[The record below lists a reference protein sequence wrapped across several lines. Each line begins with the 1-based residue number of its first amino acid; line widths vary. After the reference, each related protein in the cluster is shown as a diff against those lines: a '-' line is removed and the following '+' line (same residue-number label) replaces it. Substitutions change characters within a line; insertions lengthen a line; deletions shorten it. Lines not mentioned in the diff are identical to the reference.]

1 MSRGKIYGL
10 RLTFEADFCIFESF
24 PLPFRPGGC
33 YTVSV
38 TRKQGTAAERPGVS
52 REHKEEQAMSQFTT
66 PVNTRKT
73 VSPKGTKAL
82 VLALVIILAALVI
95 FFRCTVQID
104 TGYTAIVTTFGKV
117 EDYTLEAG
125 FHMKSPFQEIILMD
139 NREQKTPFSTQAFS
153 SDIQQVDIVGS
164 INYAINKATAMTLF
178 KEVGTDYFNKLVN
191 PRMLENTKAV
201 FSKYTAENLVS
212 AREQLSIQIR
222 DNLSKEMERY
232 GISIISVSIEN
243 IDFTDAFTDA
253 VEAKQVAAQRKLQ
266 AEIEQEQK
274 TMETQQAA
282 QRQKIEADAKA
293 EVVKINADAEAYSTK
308 VKAEAE
314 AEANQKIAQSLT
326 ENLIRFT
333 QINNWNGQLPTYVS
347 GGAAEALPV
356 LTLNANETDSQKDG
370 K

>member
-1 MSRGKIYGL
+1 
-10 RLTFEADFCIFESF
+10 
-24 PLPFRPGGC
+24 
-33 YTVSV
+33 
-38 TRKQGTAAERPGVS
+38 
-52 REHKEEQAMSQFTT
+52 MSQFTT
-66 PVNTRKT
+66 PVNTQRKT
-73 VSPKGTKAL
+73 NPKGMRAL
-82 VLALVIILAALVI
+82 ILAGIILLAALI
-95 FFRCTVQID
+95 LFFRCTVQID

-125 FHMKSPFQEIILMD
+125 FHLKSPFQEIILMD

-164 INYAINKATAMTLF
+164 INYAINKSTAMTLF

-222 DNLSKEMERY
+222 DNLSREMERY

-253 VEAKQVAAQRKLQ
+253 VEAKQVAAQKKLQ

-274 TMETQQAA
+274 TMETQQQAE
-282 QRQKIEADAKA
+282 RQKIEADAKA
-293 EVVKINADAEAYSTK
+293 EVVKINADAEAYSTRI
-308 VKAEAE
+308 KAEAE
-314 AEANQKIAQSLT
+314 AEANRKIAESSPTSSL
-326 ENLIRFT
+326 NSPR
-333 QINNWNGQLPTYVS
+333 
-347 GGAAEALPV
+347 
-356 LTLNANETDSQKDG
+356 
-370 K
+370 